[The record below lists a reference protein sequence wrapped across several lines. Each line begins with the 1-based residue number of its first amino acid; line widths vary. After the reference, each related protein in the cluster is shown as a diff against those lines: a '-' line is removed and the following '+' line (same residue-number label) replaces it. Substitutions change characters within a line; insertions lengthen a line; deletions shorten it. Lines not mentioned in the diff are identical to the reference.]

1 MLIYR
6 RNVCQYYERVVRRK
20 SERGVTKK
28 KRLVRS
34 SMDRIALL
42 EIPLSMS
49 TNSSLI
55 INRLLERLTRV
66 HIIIS
71 ALNCCASKFL
81 CKYYLSAY
89 LLSERAAGADIV
101 MSVQESIN
109 KQRSGMRLAKITRN

>member
-1 MLIYR
+1 VLYVDLSAKTFASIAKGLSGEKASAR
-6 RNVCQYYERVVRRK
+6 RD
-20 SERGVTKK
+20 KK

-49 TNSSLI
+49 INSLLI

-89 LLSERAAGADIV
+89 LLNERAARADIV

-109 KQRSGMRLAKITRN
+109 KQSR